1 MKTET
6 DNYNESN
13 YSIYTRDSNHRTT
26 TGYFPLLK
34 FNEKLYNSCQR
45 KLSNFINHRK
55 SDIRLIINKKINQQI
70 SLNDYI
76 NTTSNCTSANELTP
90 IPFISKRKIKNKVEN
105 KELKNYQRN
114 VVLMRRLEYSNKMKE
129 KKLKQK
135 YNNKM
140 KNIIYLQKMIRGYLV
155 RKIIKQVN
163 IIKVTLANFIFLIN
177 CCIRK
182 KYYKVFKNKIKNM
195 KEKNNLMNKIKYT
208 ADNEEINRSD
218 EVTIK
223 NDHIKNIKNIVNED
237 NDFKQIK
244 DNNYN
249 NTNNNNNITN
259 EMLNNVEINNNKIK
273 IESIKDYKDN
283 TYKKKTNNSNEK
295 INTNIPK
302 IKYNISPFRP
312 VEKPQDSVIIN
323 DEYIDFSCKE
333 SNKIDNK
340 KDLNKNFHNRNP
352 KNNHLYLSELSTFSE
367 IKKANTEKIQRQF
380 RKYLTRKGYYGKYDK
395 RKIAIIYLIKNM
407 VVYIIRPYVLNI
419 LKLCYKL
426 TKNITATQEDNF
438 FNITTERIRHVNKVY
453 KTAKNEIK

>member
-105 KELKNYQRN
+105 KELENYQRN

-244 DNNYN
+244 DNN
-249 NTNNNNNITN
+249 
-259 EMLNNVEINNNKIK
+259 
-273 IESIKDYKDN
+273 
-283 TYKKKTNNSNEK
+283 YKKKTNNSNEK